1 MSRRTFDIVYILVLA
16 ILIIS
21 IFFLIKDLILP
32 INMWKLLK

>member
-32 INMWKLLK
+32 INM